1 MSGCKPSKAPVAGV
15 SSKKIKIAVDPVTR
29 IEGHLKVEVEVK
41 DGKVVEAKCIGGM
54 YRGFENILVGRDPR
68 DASQLTQRICGV
80 CPTAHATAS
89 VLALDDAFGVKVPT
103 NGRIARNLILGA
115 NYLQSHILHF
125 YHLAALDYVK
135 GPDAAPFIPR
145 YDNPDLLTDRI
156 KDAKKAAAVNQY
168 GLDQYLKALEIR
180 RICHEMVALLG
191 GKMPHVQGMVAG
203 GTSEAPSKEKIA
215 KYYARFK
222 EVIAFVK
229 DEYLPLIYTLGTV
242 YPDLFETGAG
252 YKNCVAWGV
261 FPLSDT
267 DPLDL
272 LLKRGAY
279 IDGKDVEVDP
289 AKIKEY
295 VGHSWFN
302 QSKSGLNFAEGE
314 TVPNVDKADAY
325 SFIKSPRYADKAC
338 EAGPLARMWVTNPEL
353 SEIGQ
358 KMLKEKYGINAKKVR
373 DLGDKAFSIMGRHVA
388 RAEETLYVA
397 NAIADWLKQI
407 VPGESTYMEYEVPE
421 SGEGL
426 GMTEAP
432 RGALL
437 HYIDV
442 KDQKISNYQIISA
455 TIWNANPMDDMGQR
469 GPIEECLVGIP
480 VPDPKNP
487 VNVGRLIRAFDP

>member
-1 MSGCKPSKAPVAGV
+1 MSGCKPNKAPVAGA

-41 DGKVVEAKCIGGM
+41 NGKVIDAKCIGGM

-89 VLALDDAFGVKVPT
+89 VLALDDAFGVKVST

-115 NYLQSHILHF
+115 NFLQSHILHF

-135 GPDAAPFIPR
+135 GPDTAPFIPR
-145 YDNPDLLTDRI
+145 YENADLLTDRI
-156 KDAKKAAAVNQY
+156 KDPTKAAAVNTY

-180 RICHEMVALLG
+180 RVCHEMVALLG
-191 GKMPHVQGMVAG
+191 GKMPHVQGLVAG
-203 GTSEAPSKEKIA
+203 GTTEAPSQEKIA

-222 EVIAFVK
+222 DVSKFIV
-229 DEYLPLIYTLGTV
+229 DEYLPLIYTLGSV
-242 YPDLFETGAG
+242 YPDMFEIGAG

-261 FPLSDT
+261 FPLSD
-267 DPLDL
+267 DNPLDL

-279 IDGKDVEVDP
+279 IDGKDVVVDP
-289 AKIKEY
+289 KLIKEY

-314 TVPNVDKADAY
+314 TIPDVHKADAY
-325 SFIKSPRYADKAC
+325 SFIKASRYNDKAC
-338 EAGPLARMWVTNPEL
+338 EVGPLARMWVQNAEFSPV
-353 SEIGQ
+353 GK
-358 KMLKEKYGINAKKVR
+358 KMLKDLYKIDATHIR

-388 RAEETLYVA
+388 RAEEAYLVA
-397 NAIADWLKQI
+397 NAIEGWLKEI
-407 VPGESTYMEYEVPE
+407 KPGESTYTPYKMAETAQ
-421 SGEGL
+421 GL

-442 KDQKISNYQIISA
+442 KDTKISNYQIVSA
-455 TIWNANPMDDMGQR
+455 TLWNANPMDDMGQR
-469 GPIEECLVGIP
+469 GPIEECLIGIP
-480 VPDPKNP
+480 VPDVKNP